1 MGEEWYKD
9 LPDDYFE
16 TETDKAYREAFARI
30 HEGIEKGLGF
40 DSACSKIKVEDEELR
55 KIIITDMLKVLIAE
69 EHFAKKVPLEELANR
84 LKVEPDRLE
93 LTRASMLD
101 EVGDVPLKN
110 YNINADPG
118 HA

>member
-1 MGEEWYKD
+1 MAEEWYKD

-16 TETDKAYREAFARI
+16 TETDKAYRESFAKIR
-30 HEGIEKGLGF
+30 EGLEKGLGF
-40 DSACSKIKVEDEELR
+40 DSACSTIEVEDEELR

-69 EHFAKKVPLEELANR
+69 EHFAKKVSIEDLANR

-110 YNINADPG
+110 HNTNSDPG
-118 HA
+118 NS

>member
-16 TETDKAYREAFARI
+16 TETDKTYREAFARI
-30 HEGIEKGLGF
+30 RKGIENGLGF
-40 DSACSKIKVEDEELR
+40 DKACSTIEVEDEELR
-55 KIIITDMLKVLIAE
+55 KIIIADMLKVLIAE
-69 EHFAKKVPLEELANR
+69 EHFVKKVPLEDLADR

-93 LTRASMLD
+93 LTRASMFD

-110 YNINADPG
+110 YNTNSDPRR
-118 HA
+118 A

>member
-1 MGEEWYKD
+1 MGEEWYND

-16 TETDKAYREAFARI
+16 TETDQVYREAFARI

-40 DSACSKIKVEDEELR
+40 DNACSTIEVEDEELR
-55 KIIITDMLKVLIAE
+55 KIVIADMLKVLIAE
-69 EHFAKKVPLEELANR
+69 EHFAKKVSLEDLAKR
-84 LKVEPDRLE
+84 LKVESDRLE

-110 YNINADPG
+110 YNINSDPG
-118 HA
+118 RA

>member
-9 LPDDYFE
+9 IPDDYFE

-30 HEGIEKGLGF
+30 REGLAKGLGF
-40 DSACSKIKVEDEELR
+40 DSACNTIEVEDEELR

-69 EHFAKKVPLEELANR
+69 EHFANKVPLEDLASR

-110 YNINADPG
+110 YNTNSDPG
-118 HA
+118 RA